1 MAITNAMAPPP
12 ATSLISSPDFHC
24 RNPIQAQPAPI
35 AAHMSM
41 YLIESNVPAVYLNPK
56 SNGARADFLRPSA

>member
-41 YLIESNVPAVYLNPK
+41 YLIECACGIPEPK
-56 SNGARADFLRPSA
+56 VKRRES